1 VVKLLNTDI
10 HKYNFQILNY
20 NAMSDKDTLTLS
32 DITGQAEVL
41 TSETIN
47 DSVKSEKFKLIIGQF
62 AAKLKSTVLAGIGVL
77 VFIGFWSLLS
87 AYTKEALPGP
97 LATFTVLKEMLSDPF
112 YDYGPNDKGIGLQL
126 FNSIK
131 TVLSGFL
138 LGSLI
143 AIPIGILMG
152 ASTICKQIFYPIV
165 QLLKPVS
172 PLAWFPIGLVVFK
185 DTGMATIF
193 IVFITSLWSTLIN
206 TSFGVAS
213 IPQDHKN
220 VAKAFGF
227 SKMRYLTKILIP
239 YSLPHIITGLRLSIS
254 VAWLVIVAGEMLSGG
269 AGIGFFVWDSWN
281 ALSLEK
287 VISAIIIIGIVGLL
301 FDKLF
306 TFIESKVAYK
316 A

>member
-1 VVKLLNTDI
+1 
-10 HKYNFQILNY
+10 
-20 NAMSDKDTLTLS
+20 MSDKNTLTIDEAL
-32 DITGQAEVL
+32 
-41 TSETIN
+41 
-47 DSVKSEKFKLIIGQF
+47 DSVIHTSKETQKSVVEENYKLKLALNTILIKSKSIGLAIIGLLIF
-62 AAKLKSTVLAGIGVL
+62 G
-77 VFIGFWSLLS
+77 GFWSLLS
-87 AYTKEALPGP
+87 AYTKNALPTP
-97 LATFTVLKEMLSDPF
+97 TATLTVLKEMLSDPF

-126 FNSIK
+126 FSSIK

-301 FDKLF
+301 FDRIF
-306 TFIESKVAYK
+306 TFIENKVAYK

>member
-1 VVKLLNTDI
+1 
-10 HKYNFQILNY
+10 
-20 NAMSDKDTLTLS
+20 MSDKNTLTIDTLDSEINVSTEIKKSVAAENYKLKLALNTL
-32 DITGQAEVL
+32 L
-41 TSETIN
+41 
-47 DSVKSEKFKLIIGQF
+47 VKS
-62 AAKLKSTVLAGIGVL
+62 KSLLLAGVGL
-77 VFIGFWSLLS
+77 FVFGGFWSLLS
-87 AYTKEALPGP
+87 YYTKGALPDP
-97 LATFTVLKEMLSDPF
+97 KATLTVLYEMIRDPF

-126 FNSIK
+126 FSSIK
-131 TVLSGFL
+131 TVLMGFF

-185 DTGMATIF
+185 DTGMATVF

-287 VISAIIIIGIVGLL
+287 VISAIIIIGTVGLL

-306 TFIESKVAYK
+306 TYFENKVAYK
-316 A
+316 G

>member
-1 VVKLLNTDI
+1 
-10 HKYNFQILNY
+10 
-20 NAMSDKDTLTLS
+20 MSDKNTLTVDAFDQVIS
-32 DITGQAEVL
+32 VSTESNTAVA
-41 TSETIN
+41 SENI
-47 DSVKSEKFKLIIGQF
+47 KFKLI
-62 AAKLKSTVLAGIGVL
+62 LNTVLVKIKSLALASLGLL
-77 VFIGFWSLLS
+77 VFAGFWSLLS
-87 AYTKEALPGP
+87 YYTKDALPGP
-97 LATFTVLKEMLSDPF
+97 KATLTVLYEMVSDPF

-126 FNSIK
+126 FSSIK
-131 TVLSGFL
+131 TVLMGFL

-152 ASTICKQIFYPIV
+152 ASSICKQIFYPIV

-287 VISAIIIIGIVGLL
+287 VISAIIIIGIAGLL

-306 TFIESKVAYK
+306 TYIENKVAYK

>member
-1 VVKLLNTDI
+1 
-10 HKYNFQILNY
+10 
-20 NAMSDKDTLTLS
+20 MSDKNTLTFDTLDS
-32 DITGQAEVL
+32 SIDVAAE
-41 TSETIN
+41 TK
-47 DSVKSEKFKLIIGQF
+47 KSFLEENY
-62 AAKLKSTVLAGIGVL
+62 KLKIALESIFEKSKSILFAGIGL
-77 VFIGFWSLLS
+77 IAFGGFWSLLS
-87 AYTKEALPGP
+87 AYTEQALPGP
-97 LATFTVLKEMLSDPF
+97 VATLTVLKEMLSDPF

-126 FNSIK
+126 FVSIK
-131 TVLSGFL
+131 TVLLGFS
-138 LGSLI
+138 LGSLV
-143 AIPIGILMG
+143 AIPIGILIG
-152 ASTICKQIFYPIV
+152 ANTFCKQVFYPIV

-185 DTGMATIF
+185 DTGLATIF

-269 AGIGFFVWDSWN
+269 SGIGFFVWDCWN

-287 VISAIIIIGIVGLL
+287 VISAILIIGIVGLL
-301 FDKLF
+301 FDRIF
-306 TFIESKVAYK
+306 TYFESKVAYK

>member
-1 VVKLLNTDI
+1 
-10 HKYNFQILNY
+10 
-20 NAMSDKDTLTLS
+20 MSDKNTLTIEDLNTS
-32 DITGQAEVL
+32 FQVTTEAIKPSLAEK
-41 TSETIN
+41 IN
-47 DSVKSEKFKLIIGQF
+47 FKLTLNTILEKSKSLFF
-62 AAKLKSTVLAGIGVL
+62 AAIGL
-77 VFIGFWSLLS
+77 IAFGGFWSLLS
-87 AYTKEALPGP
+87 LYTKDALPGP
-97 LATFTVLKEMLSDPF
+97 VATLTVLKEMLSDPF

-131 TVLSGFL
+131 TVLLGFA
-138 LGSLI
+138 LGSVI

-152 ASTICKQIFYPIV
+152 SNKICKQIFYPIV

-185 DTGMATIF
+185 DTGLATIF

-213 IPQDHKN
+213 IPEDHKN

-287 VISAIIIIGIVGLL
+287 VISAILIIGIVGLL
-301 FDKLF
+301 FDKIF
-306 TFIESKVAYK
+306 TYIENKVAY
-316 A
+316 

>member
-1 VVKLLNTDI
+1 
-10 HKYNFQILNY
+10 
-20 NAMSDKDTLTLS
+20 MSNKDTLTLN
-32 DITGQAEVL
+32 DIADQTEVL
-41 TSETIN
+41 MEDTAIDN
-47 DSVKSEKFKLIIGQF
+47 GRNEKLKLILNSI
-62 AAKLKSTVLAGIGVL
+62 AIKLKSTAFAGIGIAL
-77 VFIGFWSLLS
+77 FIGFWSLLS
-87 AYTKEALPGP
+87 FYTKDALPGP
-97 LATFTVLKEMLSDPF
+97 AATFTVLKEMLSDPF

-131 TVLSGFL
+131 TVLLGFL
-138 LGSLI
+138 LGSLV

-152 ASTICKQIFYPIV
+152 ASTICKQIMYPIV

-206 TSFGVAS
+206 TSFGIAS

-239 YSLPHIITGLRLSIS
+239 FSLPHIITGLRLSIS

-287 VISAIIIIGIVGLL
+287 VISAIIIIGIVGLI
-301 FDKLF
+301 FDKFF
-306 TFIESKVAYK
+306 TFIENKVSYK
-316 A
+316 S

>member
-1 VVKLLNTDI
+1 
-10 HKYNFQILNY
+10 
-20 NAMSDKDTLTLS
+20 MSNKDTLTLNDIS
-32 DITGQAEVL
+32 DQTEVL
-41 TSETIN
+41 MENTAIDNGRNEN
-47 DSVKSEKFKLIIGQF
+47 LKLILNSI
-62 AAKLKSTVLAGIGVL
+62 AIKLKSTAFAGIGIAL
-77 VFIGFWSLLS
+77 FIGFWSLLS
-87 AYTKEALPGP
+87 FFTKDALPGP

-131 TVLSGFL
+131 TVLLGFL
-138 LGSLI
+138 LGSLV

-152 ASTICKQIFYPIV
+152 ASTICKQIMYPIV

-185 DTGMATIF
+185 DTGLATIF

-206 TSFGVAS
+206 TSFGIAS

-239 YSLPHIITGLRLSIS
+239 FSLPHIITGLRLSIS

-287 VISAIIIIGIVGLL
+287 VISAIIIIGIVGLI
-301 FDKLF
+301 FDKFF
-306 TFIESKVAYK
+306 TYVENKVAYK

>member
-1 VVKLLNTDI
+1 
-10 HKYNFQILNY
+10 
-20 NAMSDKDTLTLS
+20 MSDKNTLTI
-32 DITGQAEVL
+32 DAIE
-41 TSETIN
+41 SENTI
-47 DSVKSEKFKLIIGQF
+47 STAIKKSIFEENE
-62 AAKLKSTVLAGIGVL
+62 KLKLALKTILEKSKSVLFAMIGL
-77 VFIGFWSLLS
+77 IAFGGFWSLLS
-87 AYTKEALPGP
+87 LYTKDALPGP
-97 LATFTVLKEMLSDPF
+97 IATLTVLKEMLSDPF

-126 FNSIK
+126 FVSIK
-131 TVLSGFL
+131 TVLMGFFM
-138 LGSLI
+138 GSLI
-143 AIPIGILMG
+143 AIPVGILMG

-206 TSFGVAS
+206 TSFGVGS

-301 FDKLF
+301 FDRIF
-306 TFIESKVAYK
+306 TYIESKVAY
-316 A
+316 

>member
-1 VVKLLNTDI
+1 MLENNTI
-10 HKYNFQILNY
+10 
-20 NAMSDKDTLTLS
+20 
-32 DITGQAEVL
+32 
-41 TSETIN
+41 TIN
-47 DSVKSEKFKLIIGQF
+47 DLAPKLNLVSENSIESSKNNEKMKENLVQVLKKSKSLFFALLGLIAFG
-62 AAKLKSTVLAGIGVL
+62 
-77 VFIGFWSLLS
+77 GFWSLLS
-87 AYTKEALPGP
+87 FYTKDALPGP
-97 LATFTVLKEMLSDPF
+97 VATLTVLKEMLSDPF

-126 FNSIK
+126 LVSIK
-131 TVLSGFL
+131 TVLMGFL
-138 LGSLI
+138 MGSLI

-152 ASTICKQIFYPIV
+152 ASTICKQILYPIV

-227 SKMRYLTKILIP
+227 SKWRYLTKILIP

-287 VISAIIIIGIVGLL
+287 VISAILIIGIVGLL
-301 FDKLF
+301 FDRIF
-306 TFIESKVAYK
+306 TFIENKVAY
-316 A
+316 

>member
-1 VVKLLNTDI
+1 
-10 HKYNFQILNY
+10 
-20 NAMSDKDTLTLS
+20 MSDKNTLS
-32 DITGQAEVL
+32 IEALDAVVNVSTEN
-41 TSETIN
+41 TK
-47 DSVKSEKFKLIIGQF
+47 SVTEENEKFKLVF
-62 AAKLKSTVLAGIGVL
+62 NTVLEKLKPVLFAVL
-77 VFIGFWSLLS
+77 GLLLFAGFWSLLS
-87 AYTKEALPGP
+87 FYTKEALPGP
-97 LATFTVLKEMLSDPF
+97 TATLTVLKEMLSDPF

-126 FNSIK
+126 FSSIK

-138 LGSLI
+138 LGSLF
-143 AIPIGILMG
+143 AIPIGILIG
-152 ASTICKQIFYPIV
+152 ASTFCKQIFYPIV

-301 FDKLF
+301 FDRIF
-306 TFIESKVAYK
+306 TFIENKVAYK

>member
-1 VVKLLNTDI
+1 
-10 HKYNFQILNY
+10 
-20 NAMSDKDTLTLS
+20 MSDRETLT
-32 DITGQAEVL
+32 IGTFEEVK
-41 TSETIN
+41 TA
-47 DSVKSEKFKLIIGQF
+47 SVTASEKEIIRNEKLNSLAEKAGEKTKSLFF
-62 AAKLKSTVLAGIGVL
+62 AALGL
-77 VFIGFWSLLS
+77 FIVGGLWELLS
-87 AYTKEALPGP
+87 SVTKDALPGP
-97 LATFTVLKEMLSDPF
+97 IATLTVLFEMLSDPF

-131 TVLSGFL
+131 TVLLGFC
-138 LGSLI
+138 LGSLV

-185 DTGMATIF
+185 DTGLATIF

-206 TSFGVAS
+206 TSFGIAS
-213 IPQDHKN
+213 LPQDHKN

-227 SKMRYLTKILIP
+227 SKTRYLTKILIP
-239 YSLPHIITGLRLSIS
+239 FSLPHIITGLKLSIS

-287 VISAIIIIGIVGLL
+287 VISAIIIIGVVGLL
-301 FDKLF
+301 FDTLF
-306 TFIESKVAYK
+306 TYIESKVAYK